1 MTRVAQ
7 PQRVMTGE
15 GTLYVRLRAGF
26 RFHMNGNNTRA
37 GCEYCPDRM
46 PLAAYC
52 IGKSVLLPVCR
63 LGSLL
68 ATNEKRVTAS
78 KKDGF

>member
-1 MTRVAQ
+1 
-7 PQRVMTGE
+7 
-15 GTLYVRLRAGF
+15 
-26 RFHMNGNNTRA
+26 MNGNNTRA